1 MTSVFRR
8 LAVCATAALTVLSLA
23 HPALAQSGNQVSNQD
38 EGIGIGVLAGLAKP
52 DLSVSGVV
60 GDVTSGKTG
69 TMLGFWVGG
78 NRGGLIG
85 FTGEFNYIIR
95 KADTP
100 GGELSFPAFQIPA
113 VFHVNFGSADRNK
126 AMGYAVLG
134 PVFQFNLS
142 QKLNGTTVPD
152 QAKFKG
158 ADIGVLVGGG
168 FEIFRVAVEVRY
180 NIGMR
185 NISPDGA
192 VAETKSRGWE
202 IVGKFRIN

>member
-1 MTSVFRR
+1 MFRSKA
-8 LAVCATAALTVLSLA
+8 AVIALLTVSATALVQAQPVRVETPSL
-23 HPALAQSGNQVSNQD
+23 PATWD
-38 EGIGIGVLAGLAKP
+38 WLAGTFWYVGQK
-52 DLSVSGVV
+52 DLPAY
-60 GDVTSGKTG
+60 
-69 TMLGFWVGG
+69 L
-78 NRGGLIG
+78 
-85 FTGEFNYIIR
+85 Y
-95 KADTP
+95 DTRTQ
-100 GGELSFPAFQIPA
+100 S
-113 VFHVNFGSADRNK
+113 
-126 AMGYAVLG
+126 
-134 PVFQFNLS
+134 
-142 QKLNGTTVPD
+142 GTTVPD